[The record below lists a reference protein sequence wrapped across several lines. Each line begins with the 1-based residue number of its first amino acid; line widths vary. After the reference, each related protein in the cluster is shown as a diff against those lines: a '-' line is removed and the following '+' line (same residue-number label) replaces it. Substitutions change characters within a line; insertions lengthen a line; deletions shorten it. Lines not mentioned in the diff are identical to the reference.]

1 MRVTIVMDW
10 ECGDEDDDGDDYEE
24 EDGDMIKM
32 KMIKM
37 TMTMLTSSCPSGG
50 RLMFLTLSRMI
61 CRIVFRKAFRNSDV
75 LEQNDEDEDNGHD
88 FHDYQII
95 CRETFQSSHVD
106 DNREN
111 FHNYQII

>member
-1 MRVTIVMDW
+1 MMDW
-10 ECGDEDDDGDDYEE
+10 ECGDEDDDDDYEE

-37 TMTMLTSSCPSGG
+37 TMMMLTSSCPSGG

-75 LEQNDEDEDNGHD
+75 LGEDGHD
-88 FHDYQII
+88 DDFNIIITLIIILIIFRHCDHDDHDHLDYDHHHADHYLLE
-95 CRETFQSSHVD
+95 RW
-106 DNREN
+106 
-111 FHNYQII
+111 